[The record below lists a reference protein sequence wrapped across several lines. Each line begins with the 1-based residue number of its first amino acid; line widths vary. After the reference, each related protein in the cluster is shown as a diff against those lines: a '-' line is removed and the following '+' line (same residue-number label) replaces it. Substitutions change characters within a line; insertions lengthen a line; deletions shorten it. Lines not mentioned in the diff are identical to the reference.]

1 MKAVIIGGGIAGLA
15 TAIALKREKTSC
27 VVDERAPELREVGAG
42 LAIRANGVNALRH
55 LAVMPEVMAA
65 ASVVDGRT

>member
-27 VVDERAPELREVGAG
+27 VVYERAPELRKVGG
-42 LAIRANGVNALRH
+42 GWQY
-55 LAVMPEVMAA
+55 
-65 ASVVDGRT
+65 GRTVSMHSATWP